1 MALGTHWALGIIAEG
16 IERPGQAIELADLGS
31 YVAQGF
37 LYAKPVDPLLVG
49 DYLLPVTI
57 SGWGADSRLS
67 TV

>member
-1 MALGTHWALGIIAEG
+1 MALGHALGLGIIAEG
-16 IERPGQAIELADLGS
+16 IERPGQAIELANLGS

-49 DYLLPVTI
+49 DYLPATITGWDAGLP
-57 SGWGADSRLS
+57 LS